1 MNNSQFKP
9 LVAVIA
15 TGGTIASKRG
25 EDGAATPT
33 LNGDDLLATLG
44 DVGARLRPI
53 DLMARIHPA

>member
-1 MNNSQFKP
+1 MSNSQFKP

-44 DVGARLRPI
+44 DVGAQLRASI
-53 DLMARIHPA
+53 